1 MEGTNAFESEVIAYP
16 SITVIERATG
26 TTTRTARRPEVTHA
40 SMGKLVRAMLNGGPK
55 SDPRVE
61 EVEGAVTSSDPWLL
75 DEADQLRVL
84 RDGGSCRS
92 VGSSPHISPSWSL
105 SALQRG
111 SSAERVVQG
120 QDHRP
125 HGNQVTNDSTP
136 VGVQVAT
143 SRPWNTIGRPHMFG
157 VVVTRVDAIP

>member
-84 RDGGSCRS
+84 RDGGFLVS
-92 VGSSPHISPSWSL
+92 VGA
-105 SALQRG
+105 SAGVLRG
-111 SSAERVVQG
+111 ARGRRVVQG

-125 HGNQVTNDSTP
+125 HGNHVTTDSTA